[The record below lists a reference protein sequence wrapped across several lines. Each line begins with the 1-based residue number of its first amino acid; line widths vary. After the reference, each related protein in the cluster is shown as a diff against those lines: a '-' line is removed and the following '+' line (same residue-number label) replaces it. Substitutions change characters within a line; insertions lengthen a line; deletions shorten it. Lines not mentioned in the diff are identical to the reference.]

1 MALPT
6 SWFAL
11 LASNIVRQYIPIVS
25 SHPLFGITNTP
36 SYLVSS
42 PISVLRMAY
51 YRPYNKR

>member
-1 MALPT
+1 MALPI

-11 LASNIVRQYIPIVS
+11 LASNIVRQYILIVS